1 MSFFRETGRPEPSR
15 VANHSG
21 TGTAVFVDG
30 ANILPDQRVVVY
42 DITTSLALNLADTI
56 TGAAVMYI
64 EAGNCNLS
72 APIAFPKGSGVVLNL
87 ASSANVTITYDIIE
101 G

>member
-15 VANHSG
+15 VATHSG

-30 ANILPDQRVVVY
+30 ADILPDQHVVIY
-42 DITTSLALNLADTI
+42 DISSSLALNLADTI
-56 TGAAVMYI
+56 TGAAVLYM
-64 EAGNCNLS
+64 ESGNCNLT
-72 APIAFPKGSGVVLNL
+72 APISFPKGSGVVLNL
-87 ASSANVTITYDIIE
+87 ASTANVTITYDIVE